1 MKSVKGTSVLRGV
14 LWFLL
19 IVCGGTA
26 RAEPG
31 RSYEGLIEPSEVV
44 QVSSHV
50 RGTLEAVMVERGDRV
65 EKGQAVAR
73 ITSEVEEAAVELAR
87 SRVEFALRK
96 VERNEDLYRQELISI
111 HEKDEMETELRVARL
126 ELQEAEARLSMRT
139 IRSPIHGV
147 VAERMLS
154 PGEYVGEDPILEIAR
169 IHPLYVEVVVPV
181 ERFGS
186 IRKGM
191 EAEVRPELPGSE
203 PRTARVI
210 IVDRVMDAASGTF
223 GVRLRMPNPGH
234 RLPAGLKCRVSFR

>member
-1 MKSVKGTSVLRGV
+1 MKSVKGTSVLQGV
-14 LWFLL
+14 LWVLL
-19 IVCGGTA
+19 IACGGTA

-31 RSYEGLIEPSEVV
+31 SPYEGLIEPSEVV

-111 HEKDEMETELRVARL
+111 HEKDEMETELRIARL

-139 IRSPIHGV
+139 IRSPVHGV

-186 IRKGM
+186 IQKGM